1 MNKSPSLYL
10 TVADETDRRW
20 SFTGRDAWALRA
32 LLGAGER
39 GCTAIDHVGPRWS
52 AYVHKL
58 RRAGLDIETVCEM
71 HGGPFPGNHARYVL
85 KTPLRIVEREAA

>member
-1 MNKSPSLYL
+1 MNKRRSLSL
-10 TVADETDRRW
+10 DFEDEAGRRW

-58 RRAGLDIETVCEM
+58 RRAGLDIETVDER
-71 HGGPFPGNHARYVL
+71 HGGPFPGRHGRYIL
-85 KTPLRIVEREAA
+85 RTRLRIVERETA